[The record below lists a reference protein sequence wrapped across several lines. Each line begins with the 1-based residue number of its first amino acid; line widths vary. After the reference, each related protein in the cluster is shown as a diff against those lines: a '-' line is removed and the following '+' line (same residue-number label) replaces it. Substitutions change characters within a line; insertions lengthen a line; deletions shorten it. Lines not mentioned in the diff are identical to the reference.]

1 MLEINLNM
9 YHAVALGAIMFW
21 VGRQLTSRIAVLDK
35 FCIPA
40 PLVGGLIFAIVN
52 AILFTTN
59 IAIISFDDTF
69 GTLFNTMF
77 FTSVGFSASVPAL
90 LKGSRAVFIVLA
102 GTVVMICL
110 QNGLGGAVMSLLG
123 ENPLY
128 GIACGSLSLIGGPG
142 TSAGIG
148 PDLEAA
154 GAIGA
159 TEIALASAVF
169 GMTCGSLIGGPLA
182 RLLVIRHKLETPFSR
197 EHRNVLS
204 EEEKKTIQ
212 LAEANSDEDGKYV
225 TDGPNFLKAFLLMML
240 AMGIGDALSELLTSI
255 FNISFPSYIGGMA
268 LGVVIRNVIEFSHQE
283 FPVKE
288 MDNLGNSALNIF
300 LSMAVCGMELWQLID
315 LAGPMILTLLLQI
328 ILIFLVSYFALFR
341 ALGGDYDAA
350 VTTAGFLGMGLGTA
364 SNAMVSMQAVSN
376 KYGVSKSAYF
386 AVPVAGI
393 FMDFCNAAL
402 IAVNINLWS

>member
-1 MLEINLNM
+1 
-9 YHAVALGAIMFW
+9 
-21 VGRQLTSRIAVLDK
+21 
-35 FCIPA
+35 
-40 PLVGGLIFAIVN
+40 
-52 AILFTTN
+52 
-59 IAIISFDDTF
+59 
-69 GTLFNTMF
+69 
-77 FTSVGFSASVPAL
+77 
-90 LKGSRAVFIVLA
+90 
-102 GTVVMICL
+102 
-110 QNGLGGAVMSLLG
+110 MSLLG